1 MNFDDM
7 YIKAIEESKNLITIS
22 IPLYKENVEEFL
34 IRQYEFKENRYT
46 VNTFSGTKEDIL
58 ELLEDAEEENGRF
71 EYWVDRAVLPYLF
84 ERIYDCKV
92 YKRLVSS
99 IYEYGTGLYNEHDD
113 GE

>member
-7 YIKAIEESKNLITIS
+7 YIKAIEEYKNLITIS
-22 IPLYKENVEEFL
+22 IPPYKKKGEEFL
-34 IRQYEFKENRYT
+34 VRQYEFKENRYT

-58 ELLEDAEEENGRF
+58 ELLEEAGEENSKF

-84 ERIYDCKV
+84 ERIYDYKV

-99 IYEYGTGLYNEHDD
+99 IYEYGTGLYDD